1 MSQLEKYL
9 EELNLL
15 EVPTYQDWLEQF
27 LGVAKSLNSVVTFFS
42 LLKKHKYQEMST
54 YTYDKM
60 SESEKT
66 SLYKEF
72 YNLQFLPNHL
82 GLPTPEAYIK
92 EKKQAD
98 EDKKNSYSPSVMKA
112 REAFTN
118 DGTPSFIKNDRTSPI
133 YPASS
138 CFRSDS
144 GERQALALKIGEST
158 RNSSS
163 KITRVF

>member
-1 MSQLEKYL
+1 MDNLKKHL

-15 EVPTYQDWLEQF
+15 EVPTYQDWLFF
-27 LGVAKSLNSVVTFFS
+27 LGVSKTMNGIVTFFS
-42 LLKKHKYQEMST
+42 LLKKFKYHEMSS
-54 YTYDKM
+54 YSYDKM
-60 SESEKT
+60 STKEKA

-92 EKKQAD
+92 EKMQED
-98 EDKKNSYSPSVMKA
+98 EDKKNGYSPSVMQA
-112 REAFTN
+112 RANFTN
-118 DGTPSFIKNDRTSPI
+118 DGTPMFIKNDRTTPI

-138 CFRSDS
+138 CFRSEWD
-144 GERQALALKIGEST
+144 EHKALSLKVGEST